1 MLLFACWWNHD
12 LPDWGVYVRNRRQWI
27 FSLNINI
34 SDHEPDPHHIVWSD
48 GNIDNIK
55 QVKFQLV
62 VLKTVFSIT
71 NCCSVSLD
79 WGYSMIRRIPDL
91 FPVSVIRVT
100 SCSAM
105 TGQQLTEYAENVN
118 RYRTISDPR
127 LFVFVNTTPA
137 RTIRVLG
144 KQWTLSQSVCYRS
157 RSSEWCYILTIVTS
171 LLHRPHHIHVMLP
184 MWSEIRTNTY
194 TKW

>member
-1 MLLFACWWNHD
+1 
-12 LPDWGVYVRNRRQWI
+12 
-27 FSLNINI
+27 
-34 SDHEPDPHHIVWSD
+34 
-48 GNIDNIK
+48 
-55 QVKFQLV
+55 
-62 VLKTVFSIT
+62 
-71 NCCSVSLD
+71 
-79 WGYSMIRRIPDL
+79 MIRRIPDL

-144 KQWTLSQSVCYRS
+144 KQ
-157 RSSEWCYILTIVTS
+157 
-171 LLHRPHHIHVMLP
+171 
-184 MWSEIRTNTY
+184 
-194 TKW
+194 